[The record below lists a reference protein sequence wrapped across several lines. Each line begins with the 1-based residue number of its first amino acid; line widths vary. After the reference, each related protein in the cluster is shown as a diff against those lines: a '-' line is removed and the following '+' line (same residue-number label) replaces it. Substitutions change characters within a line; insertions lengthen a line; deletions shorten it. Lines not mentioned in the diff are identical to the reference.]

1 MDSVKWFN
9 IADGWINF
17 IFGINVIFLSK
28 LYNKVGDW
36 LSSSVKAFDIN
47 KILLDFGDLLLFK

>member
-17 IFGINVIFLSK
+17 IFDINVIFLSK